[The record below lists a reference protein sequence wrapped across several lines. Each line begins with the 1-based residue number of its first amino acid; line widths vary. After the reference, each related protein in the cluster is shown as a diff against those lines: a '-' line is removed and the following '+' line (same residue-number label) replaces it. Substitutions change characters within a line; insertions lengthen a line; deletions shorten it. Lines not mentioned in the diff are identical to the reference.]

1 MGSESPIAPAT
12 DSPITMHQI
21 PAEAPPLCT
30 AVTIDD
36 HVPGTIVRPLAG
48 LERNVARMSCYPRY
62 ERNADF
68 SLFALQMF
76 FVLCEILI
84 IYFLAAVLFL
94 AIYHYE
100 RNGRL
105 AALLKCLVLTVG
117 GVAILNK
124 LQPLLG
130 LNWF

>member
-12 DSPITMHQI
+12 DSP
-21 PAEAPPLCT
+21 

-94 AIYHYE
+94 AIHHYE

-117 GVAILNK
+117 GAAILNK

>member
-76 FVLCEILI
+76 LVLCEILI

-94 AIYHYE
+94 AIHHYE
-100 RNGRL
+100 R
-105 AALLKCLVLTVG
+105 TVG
-117 GVAILNK
+117 WQLYSNVWWWQWVALRS
-124 LQPLLG
+124 
-130 LNWF
+130 

>member
-1 MGSESPIAPAT
+1 
-12 DSPITMHQI
+12 MHQI

-76 FVLCEILI
+76 FVLCEIT
-84 IYFLAAVLFL
+84 
-94 AIYHYE
+94 YH
-100 RNGRL
+100 
-105 AALLKCLVLTVG
+105 LLSRRRFVFG
-117 GVAILNK
+117 DS
-124 LQPLLG
+124 PL
-130 LNWF
+130 